1 MIRGVGMVL
10 ILSGCF
16 WMGNRRAVDL
26 ERRAAA
32 LEGLAA
38 GLEQLRCELLL
49 AAEPLPRLFGRLSRS
64 APRPCGALFETCGAA
79 LGGEEPFHR
88 IWAEEVD
95 GIPYLHPEDARLLAP
110 LGTLLGRYPGV
121 EQAKG
126 LEQVCRALERQGEL
140 AREESRRL
148 GRVYRAV
155 GAAAGGFLLILL
167 L

>member
-16 WMGNRRAVDL
+16 WIGNRRAVGL

-32 LEGLAA
+32 LEGLIA

-64 APRPCGALFETCGAA
+64 APWPCGALFDECGTA
-79 LGGEEPFHR
+79 LGGEEPLHT
-88 IWAEEVD
+88 IWAKGIA
-95 GIPYLHPEDARLLAP
+95 GIPYLQPEDGRLLAP
-110 LGTLLGRYPGV
+110 LGMLLGRYPGV

-126 LEQVCRALERQGEL
+126 LEQVCHALERQGKL
-140 AREESRRL
+140 AREESCRL

-155 GAAAGGFLLILL
+155 GAATGGFLLILL

>member
-1 MIRGVGMVL
+1 MVL
-10 ILSGCF
+10 ILGGCL
-16 WMGNRRAVDL
+16 WMGNRRAVGL
-26 ERRAAA
+26 ERRAVA

-49 AAEPLPRLFGRLSRS
+49 AAEPLPRLFRRLSRS
-64 APRPCGALFETCGAA
+64 APWPCGALFEDCGGA
-79 LGGEEPFHR
+79 LGGEKSLHT
-88 IWAEEVD
+88 IWAEGVA
-95 GIPYLHPEDARLLAP
+95 GIPYLHPEDGRLLAP
-110 LGTLLGRYPGV
+110 LGTLLGRYPGG

>member
-1 MIRGVGMVL
+1 MIRCVGMAL
-10 ILSGCF
+10 ILGGCL
-16 WMGNRRAVDL
+16 WMGNRRAAGL

-32 LEGLAA
+32 LAGLAA

-49 AAEPLPRLFGRLSRS
+49 AAEPLPRLFDRLSHS
-64 APRPCGALFETCGAA
+64 APWPCGELFEGCGMA
-79 LGGEEPFHR
+79 LRGEKPLHT
-88 IWAEEVD
+88 IWAEGIA
-95 GIPYLHPEDARLLAP
+95 GIPYLHPEDGRLLAP
-110 LGTLLGRYPGV
+110 LGTLLGRYPGG

-126 LEQVCRALERQGEL
+126 LEQVCRALERQGAL